1 MNSNGLSASGGQHN
15 YNKTGKEQGMC
26 MNITVDTQYSASVPV
41 NTESTTTTY
50 KPAAQST
57 GNVSRSG
64 YKLDIADKVM
74 DNEAYGGHGMTAEE
88 IMQQAANSNAQS
100 KKDFMIVMS
109 SCVSGEDLQKMQEEG
124 FTPGS
129 TDVETYVTIVD
140 RIKVTLAKAGVE
152 VTGYNDN
159 LDLDTIEQIVGSRTD
174 AGALVNELVG
184 KLSDALQE
192 SDMPVTEENIAEL
205 VSAVMEASGIGELS
219 DDAVKYL
226 VVNGKAPTIE
236 NIYKAQYSSTENIR
250 QSQGYYSEGQGSYGK
265 YYAKKA
271 DSINWSNLEGRIDSV
286 VKEAGLDTDAGTKA
300 QAAANAKWLVESGIE
315 LNADNLNKVTE
326 LRNLPL
332 PMSRDDIAAMCVTAM
347 ENGKAPSEADM
358 RGERSVAE
366 QAYEIAEQVGKIS
379 DEAVHAVAESGKEMN
394 IKNLAQAQEQ
404 IEKQQTDAPQ
414 SESGQVVSADMAGT
428 ERATDTA
435 NEYDTDTA
443 AGGANAEALKEVQAR
458 RQLEEIRLMMTEE
471 ANRHLLKAG
480 ISIDTTELSKLV
492 DALRAAEERINAVL
506 FQGESAEENAERALL
521 YEETLTRT
529 KELSG
534 MPAAVIGKIL
544 SKFSQ
549 STLLH
554 IHEAGRALQ
563 NQLENQLNQQG
574 NKNAG
579 QNPGQQQKASAAYE
593 TLMTEPR
600 RDLGDRISKAFG
612 NIDDILT
619 DLGLET
625 SESNKRAVRILGY
638 NRMEINEDNINA
650 VKEADSQVTGV
661 ISRMTPATTLQMI
674 REQKNPLEMT
684 MEELEAYLDSKDA
697 DPARDAEKYAKFL
710 QRLDRTHNIS
720 AKEREA
726 YIGIYRMFR
735 QIEKSDG
742 AVIGSLVASGAQ
754 MNFKNM
760 LSAVRTAAD
769 KNMDVRVDDGFG
781 GLEQLI
787 TKGKAIDTQIN
798 AGYHQSSDH
807 QSDRNDADAAA
818 QEQYYARLS
827 GEINDELAGRTDFSQ
842 IRSTDITDETTI
854 EAFADTVKTARATND
869 GEQVRQ
875 EKAESLKSFQRDMH
889 EVEQIDEQI
898 INALIDYGQN
908 INVDN
913 IQAASTLIFERGSLF
928 RQIINGNTEGSD
940 DDDAET
946 ADAADSEQTDS
957 GLLALGDS
965 FVENLTDAGR
975 AGVSYKEII
984 SEANKAVEQMLYTGS
999 ADNAKIDVKAAKAL
1013 YKGLSLA
1020 GNLAREENYE
1030 IPMNIKGEIT
1040 SVNLKIYHNA
1050 SQTGKVAVTLDT
1062 ENLGKVAAEFDVTK
1076 DRVSGMIVYE
1086 NRAGK
1091 AELARLEEAVRQE
1104 LGRAGDRKT
1113 GISLVHA
1120 KSVDLNKF
1128 GQDRD
1133 AKSTADAAKAST
1145 SELYQTAKA
1154 FLTALKAV

>member
-1 MNSNGLSASGGQHN
+1 
-15 YNKTGKEQGMC
+15 

-315 LNADNLNKVTE
+315 LNADNLIKVTE

-358 RGERSVAE
+358 RGERSVVE
-366 QAYEIAEQVGKIS
+366 QAHEIAEQAGRIS
-379 DEAVHAVAESGKEMN
+379 DEAVHAVAESGKEIN

-414 SESGQVVSADMAGT
+414 SESGHVGSADMAGT

-554 IHEAGRALQ
+554 IHEAGKTLQ

-579 QNPGQQQKASAAYE
+579 QNPEQQQKASAAYE

-600 RDLGDRISKAFG
+600 RDLGDRISKAFR

-650 VKEADSQVTGV
+650 VKEADSRVTGV

-720 AKEREA
+720 AEEREA

-798 AGYHQSSDH
+798 AGYHQPPDR

-842 IRSTDITDETTI
+842 VRSTDITDETTI
-854 EAFADTVKTARATND
+854 EAFADTVKAARATDD

-875 EKAESLKSFQRDMH
+875 EKAEDLKSFQRDMH

-928 RQIINGNTEGSD
+928 RQIINGNTEGSG

-1062 ENLGKVAAEFDVTK
+1062 ENLGKVAAEFDVTR
-1076 DRVSGMIVYE
+1076 DRISGMIVYE

-1120 KSVDLNKF
+1120 RSVDLNKF

>member
-1 MNSNGLSASGGQHN
+1 
-15 YNKTGKEQGMC
+15 

-366 QAYEIAEQVGKIS
+366 QAHEIAEQAGRIS

-414 SESGQVVSADMAGT
+414 SESGHVGSADMAGT

-534 MPAAVIGKIL
+534 MPAAVIGRIL

-554 IHEAGRALQ
+554 IHEAGRTLQ

-579 QNPGQQQKASAAYE
+579 QNPEQQQKASAAYE

-650 VKEADSQVTGV
+650 VKEADSRVTGV

-720 AKEREA
+720 AEEREA

-798 AGYHQSSDH
+798 AGYHQPPDR

-842 IRSTDITDETTI
+842 VRSTDITDETTI
-854 EAFADTVKTARATND
+854 EAFADTVKAARATDD

-875 EKAESLKSFQRDMH
+875 EKAEDLKSFQRDMH

-928 RQIINGNTEGSD
+928 RQIINGNTEGSG

-1062 ENLGKVAAEFDVTK
+1062 ENLGKVAAEFDVTR
-1076 DRVSGMIVYE
+1076 DRISGMIVYE

-1120 KSVDLNKF
+1120 RSVDLNKF